1 MQIKKVEKEIMA
13 KKKKNL
19 EETDCLVQTD
29 FKLEELDFDFDED
42 IFIENPYPEL
52 EDVACDE
59 ESEKEKL
66 GEKRSRQWLT
76 LFAKL
81 RVAEKK
87 NDAKAI
93 EKAKEALRKHDT
105 QDSVLKLKGKLD
117 AWY

>member
-1 MQIKKVEKEIMA
+1 LRLIPQD
-13 KKKKNL
+13 L
-19 EETDCLVQTD
+19 
-29 FKLEELDFDFDED
+29 
-42 IFIENPYPEL
+42 FIANPYPEL

-59 ESEKEKL
+59 DNEKEKL

-81 RVAEKK
+81 RVAEKN
-87 NDAKAI
+87 NDDKAI

-105 QDSVLKLKGKLD
+105 QSMVLKLKGKLD